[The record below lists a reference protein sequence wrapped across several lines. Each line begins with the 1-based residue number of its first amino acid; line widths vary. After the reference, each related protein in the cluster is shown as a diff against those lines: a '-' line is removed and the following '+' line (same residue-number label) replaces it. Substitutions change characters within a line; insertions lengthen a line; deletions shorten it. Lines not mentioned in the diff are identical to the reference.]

1 MDIETFKFPVYV
13 CGCGYRTGH
22 SSNATRHKKVSCGCE
37 MKTEKMEFVLKQ
49 EYLEVIGEAIPK
61 EKTTRTT
68 GDTVQRDKI
77 IDNSINTDNSTVNI
91 TDNSITNLT
100 LVLPERTTKEDFV
113 DYLESL
119 GHLGFRTPE
128 QIVTMPGKML
138 MFTRDAKK
146 LPGALIERD
155 KKIIEKLPD
164 GTERVMGKKKAI
176 QTYTHEA
183 VDALCLRPPATGVS
197 DFLEVER
204 GNKRTKMS
212 LQDAVKLRVK
222 DPKNYHNSVPEDVK
236 HRHQRIESHTEKALD
251 KITTENKTNGY
262 L

>member
-1 MDIETFKFPVYV
+1 MSIEIFKATCYV
-13 CGCGYRTGH
+13 CGCGYKTLNQGN
-22 SSNATRHKKVSCGCE
+22 SARHKKVKCGYE
-37 MKTEKMEFVLKQ
+37 TTVSSERFVL
-49 EYLEVIGEAIPK
+49 ERDHLESLNKPDNKKDNNPENKIV
-61 EKTTRTT
+61 
-68 GDTVQRDKI
+68 TVADSEHI
-77 IDNSINTDNSTVNI
+77 NIDNSTTNI

-100 LVLPERTTKEDFV
+100 LVLPERTTREDFV

-119 GHLGFRTPE
+119 GQLGFRTPE
-128 QIVTMPGKML
+128 QIATMPGKML

-183 VDALCLRPPATGVS
+183 VDALCLRPPAIGVS
-197 DFLEVER
+197 DFLETER

-251 KITTENKTNGY
+251 KITTENKTNGF

>member
-1 MDIETFKFPVYV
+1 MTLDVFKFSMYT
-13 CGCGYRTGH
+13 CGCGYKTVDKGN
-22 SSNATRHKKVSCGCE
+22 SAKHKKVKCGHQMTVSPE
-37 MKTEKMEFVLKQ
+37 RFILER
-49 EYLEVIGEAIPK
+49 EYLETLSEK
-61 EKTTRTT
+61 EDKVVP

-77 IDNSINTDNSTVNI
+77 IDNSTHTDNSTVNI
-91 TDNSITNLT
+91 TDNSITNVT

-113 DYLESL
+113 DYLQSL
-119 GHLGFRTPE
+119 GQLGFRTPE
-128 QIVTMPGKML
+128 QIATMPGKML

-183 VDALCLRPPATGVS
+183 VDALCLRPPANGVS
-197 DFLEVER
+197 DFLETER
-204 GNKRTKMS
+204 GDKRTKVS
-212 LQDAVKLRVK
+212 LQDAAKMRVTN
-222 DPKNYHNSVPEDVK
+222 PRGYHHGVPDDVK
-236 HRHQRIESHTEKALD
+236 FRHQKMETHTEKALD
-251 KITTENKTNGY
+251 KITTDNKLDGF

>member
-1 MDIETFKFPVYV
+1 MTIEIFKATCYV
-13 CGCGYRTGH
+13 CGCGYKTLNQGN
-22 SSNATRHKKVSCGCE
+22 SARHKKVNCGHQVSVSSE
-37 MKTEKMEFVLKQ
+37 RFVL
-49 EYLEVIGEAIPK
+49 ERDHLETLSKSEHKVVTVTDSEHVNIG
-61 EKTTRTT
+61 
-68 GDTVQRDKI
+68 
-77 IDNSINTDNSTVNI
+77 NSITNI

-113 DYLESL
+113 EYLESL

-128 QIVTMPGKML
+128 QIATMPGKML
-138 MFTRDAKK
+138 LFTRDAKK

-251 KITTENKTNGY
+251 KITTENKTNGF

>member
-1 MDIETFKFPVYV
+1 MVEFINGTLYSCV
-13 CGCGYRTGH
+13 CGYNTLYSKHACQHTK
-22 SSNATRHKKVSCGCE
+22 TKKCSGKV
-37 MKTEKMEFVLKQ
+37 MKKEELRFVKK
-49 EYLEVIGEAIPK
+49 EDYDMAIGK
-61 EKTTRTT
+61 NHTT

-77 IDNSINTDNSTVNI
+77 IDNSIDNSTVNI

-113 DYLESL
+113 EYLESL
-119 GHLGFRTPE
+119 GQLGFRTPE
-128 QIVTMPGKML
+128 QVATMPGKML

-251 KITTENKTNGY
+251 KITTENKTNGF

>member
-1 MDIETFKFPVYV
+1 MSVETFKFMVYI
-13 CGCGYRTGH
+13 CGCGYKTADN
-22 SSNATRHKKVSCGCE
+22 SNSNKHRKISCGHE
-37 MKTEKMEFVLKQ
+37 MHTEKIEFVMKKDYDIAVVKS
-49 EYLEVIGEAIPK
+49 EHNIV
-61 EKTTRTT
+61 T
-68 GDTVQRDKI
+68 G
-77 IDNSINTDNSTVNI
+77 NNSTVNI
-91 TDNSITNLT
+91 GNDHSTHVDNSITNVT

-113 DYLESL
+113 DYLQSL
-119 GHLGFRTPE
+119 GQLGFRTPE
-128 QIVTMPGKML
+128 QVATMPGKML

-183 VDALCLRPPATGVS
+183 VDALCWQPPAIGVS
-197 DFLEVER
+197 DFLETER
-204 GNKRTKMS
+204 GNRRTKMS
-212 LQDAVKLRVK
+212 LQDAAKLRVK

-236 HRHQRIESHTEKALD
+236 FRHQKIESHTEQALD
-251 KITTENKTNGY
+251 KITTENKTNGF

>member
-1 MDIETFKFPVYV
+1 MDIYKLTVHQ
-13 CGCGYRTGH
+13 CGCGYRTGDA
-22 SSNATRHKKVSCGCE
+22 SNANKHKKVACGH
-37 MKTEKMEFVLKQ
+37 
-49 EYLEVIGEAIPK
+49 
-61 EKTTRTT
+61 
-68 GDTVQRDKI
+68 KI
-77 IDNSINTDNSTVNI
+77 IKKDMRFVSEEDHLAALGSTPQVGNVSTYIANNTDNSTNNTHIGDVNNNI
-91 TDNSITNLT
+91 TNNITLM
-100 LVLPERTTKEDFV
+100 LPERTTKEDFIE
-113 DYLESL
+113 YLETL
-119 GHLGFRTPE
+119 GRLGFRTPE
-128 QIVTMPGKML
+128 QIATMPGKML

-146 LPGALIERD
+146 LPGALVERD

>member
-1 MDIETFKFPVYV
+1 MTNEL
-13 CGCGYRTGH
+13 
-22 SSNATRHKKVSCGCE
+22 
-37 MKTEKMEFVLKQ
+37 TEVVLKKD
-49 EYLEVIGEAIPK
+49 YDIAIV
-61 EKTTRTT
+61 KTHT

-77 IDNSINTDNSTVNI
+77 IDNSIDNRIDNSTTNI
-91 TDNSITNLT
+91 TDNSITNVT

-113 DYLESL
+113 DYLQSL
-119 GHLGFRTPE
+119 GQLGFRTPE
-128 QIVTMPGKML
+128 QVATMPGKML

-183 VDALCLRPPATGVS
+183 VDALCWQPPAIGVS
-197 DFLEVER
+197 DFLETER
-204 GNKRTKMS
+204 GNRRTKMS
-212 LQDAVKLRVK
+212 LQDAAKLRVK

-236 HRHQRIESHTEKALD
+236 FRHQKIESHTEQALD
-251 KITTENKTNGY
+251 KITTENKTNGF